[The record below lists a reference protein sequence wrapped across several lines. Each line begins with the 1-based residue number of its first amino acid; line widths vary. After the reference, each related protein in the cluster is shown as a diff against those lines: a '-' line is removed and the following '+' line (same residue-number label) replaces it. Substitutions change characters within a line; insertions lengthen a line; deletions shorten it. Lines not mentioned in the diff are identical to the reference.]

1 MRDIRK
7 SPEYQRWRQDVKKR
21 DENICRICG
30 VERNLHV
37 HHIKPLATYPQFA
50 IDLDNGLTLCGNCH
64 SFLSGKEENTNLQTL
79 IEAMTGQRDTRT
91 VKQLKRLNDK
101 FCSYLDTHLKMRNR
115 DIANDA
121 VYKMFA
127 HLQTYPDSLD
137 QFLQLVEYILD
148 KALSEYRWDSKK
160 RFEDEFAK
168 RIAIEFLK
176 NHPSKT
182 ASQILSKYENLW
194 SFQSGKHMYL
204 KGNYAAALEKFEP
217 LAEIGHVESQYYLG
231 VMSYYGKGIA
241 QNHNQAIKWIMKAAE
256 QGYSDAQFE
265 LGQMYSERNGVDRD
279 DREAIKWYRKAAE
292 QGNRDAYHKLCVM
305 YAFGRG
311 APKKFIV
318 EPEEVPKKFIVGP
331 ENVSAQ
337 QIRLCVIYED
347 GEGPP
352 QSFEAALE
360 YYRKAVDEGDAD
372 AQYKLGEMYENGK
385 AIQRDDIAA
394 VKWYRKAAE
403 QGDADAYYKLGEMY
417 ENGKAIQRDFEK
429 VVEWYQ
435 ESAYQ
440 GDADAYHILGD
451 IYENG
456 RGVQQDDKEA
466 FEWYRKAAEQGY
478 YPDACYKLGVMYEIQ
493 QDDEEAFEWYNA
505 AKMQLEYNY
514 CSAEADVYCKLGVMY
529 ENGKGVQQN
538 YKAALKW
545 YRKAEQLG
553 CSDALSY
560 LINLE
565 QYLGLDEF
573 VSLPQGTDYTR
584 L

>member
-1 MRDIRK
+1 MQDIRK

-64 SFLSGKEENTNLQTL
+64 TFLSGKEENTNLQTL
-79 IEAMTGQRDTRT
+79 IEAVTGQRDTRT

-101 FCSYLDTHLKMRNR
+101 FCSYLDTHLKLGNR

-137 QFLQLVEYILD
+137 QFLQFVEYILD

-160 RFEDEFAK
+160 RFEDGFAK

-176 NHPSKT
+176 NHSSKT
-182 ASQILSKYENLW
+182 ASQILSKYETLW
-194 SFQSGKHMYL
+194 SFQSGEHMYL
-204 KGNYAAALEKFEP
+204 DGHYVAALEKFEP

-231 VMSYYGKGIA
+231 VMSYYGKGIT

-256 QGYSDAQFE
+256 QGYSKAQFE

-279 DREAIKWYRKAAE
+279 DKEAIKWYRKAAE
-292 QGNRDAYHKLCVM
+292 QGNSDAYYKLCVM

-311 APKKFIV
+311 GPKKFII
-318 EPEEVPKKFIVGP
+318 EPEEGPKKFIVGP

-337 QIRLCVIYED
+337 QIKLHVIYEN

-352 QSFEAALE
+352 QSFETALE
-360 YYRKAVDEGDAD
+360 YYRDAVDKGDAY
-372 AQYKLGEMYENGK
+372 AQYSLGMMYENGRGVQQDDK
-385 AIQRDDIAA
+385 AAA
-394 VKWYRKAAE
+394 EWYRKAAE
-403 QGDADAYYKLGEMY
+403 QRNSDAYYKLCKMY
-417 ENGKAIQRDFEK
+417 ENGKAVQRDFEK

-435 ESAYQ
+435 SNET
-440 GDADAYHILGD
+440 
-451 IYENG
+451 
-456 RGVQQDDKEA
+456 
-466 FEWYRKAAEQGY
+466 
-478 YPDACYKLGVMYEIQ
+478 
-493 QDDEEAFEWYNA
+493 
-505 AKMQLEYNY
+505 
-514 CSAEADVYCKLGVMY
+514 
-529 ENGKGVQQN
+529 
-538 YKAALKW
+538 LK
-545 YRKAEQLG
+545 R
-553 CSDALSY
+553 
-560 LINLE
+560 
-565 QYLGLDEF
+565 
-573 VSLPQGTDYTR
+573 
-584 L
+584 

>member
-1 MRDIRK
+1 MQDIRK
-7 SPEYQRWRQDVKKR
+7 SPEYQSWRQDVKKR
-21 DENICRICG
+21 DENICRICS
-30 VERNLHV
+30 VERNLYV

-79 IEAMTGQRDTRT
+79 IEAVTGQRDTRT

-101 FCSYLDTHLKMRNR
+101 FCSYLDTHLKLRNR

-137 QFLQLVEYILD
+137 QFLQFVEYILD
-148 KALSEYRWDSKK
+148 EALSEYRWDSKK
-160 RFEDEFAK
+160 RFEDGFAK

-176 NHPSKT
+176 SHPSKT

-204 KGNYAAALEKFEP
+204 KGDYAAALEKFEP

-231 VMSYYGKGIA
+231 VMSYYGKGIT

-292 QGNRDAYHKLCVM
+292 QGNSDAYYKLCVM

-318 EPEEVPKKFIVGP
+318 EPEEGPKKFIVDP
-331 ENVSAQ
+331 ENVGAQ

-347 GEGPP
+347 SEVPP
-352 QSFEAALE
+352 QSFEEALE
-360 YYRKAVDEGDAD
+360 YYRKAVEEGDAD
-372 AQYKLGEMYENGK
+372 AQYKLGEMYKNGRGV
-385 AIQRDDIAA
+385 QQDDIAA
-394 VKWYRKAAE
+394 AKWYSKAAE
-403 QGDADAYYKLGEMY
+403 QGNSDAYYKLGE
-417 ENGKAIQRDFEK
+417 
-429 VVEWYQ
+429 
-435 ESAYQ
+435 
-440 GDADAYHILGD
+440 

-456 RGVQQDDKEA
+456 RGVQQDDIA
-466 FEWYRKAAEQGY
+466 AAEWYRKAAEQYEESAAQG
-478 YPDACYKLGVMYEIQ
+478 YPDACYKLGEMYENGKGVQ
-493 QDDEEAFEWYNA
+493 QDDEEAFGWYSA
-505 AKMQLEYNY
+505 AEMQLEYTY
-514 CSAEADVYCKLGVMY
+514 CSAEVDIYCKLGEMY

-545 YRKAEQLG
+545 YRKAERLG

-560 LINLE
+560 LIDLE